1 MSGWAGH
8 RARWRGQEYP
18 VALSGTL
25 DGLEVRLRSASPD
38 DGFDEVAAGVFV
50 RAVAARECDVVLSV
64 TTVGTWRGHAVVVL
78 DDRED
83 QLLVEDTDGS
93 WTAARATG
101 FDRVGRGVW
110 RRWVPREDVRGLRE
124 DTTVLEQISAG

>member
-1 MSGWAGH
+1 MTARATH

-18 VALSGTL
+18 AALAGTT
-25 DGLEVRLRSASPD
+25 DGTEVRLRSAAPD
-38 DGFDEVAAGVFV
+38 DGFTEVADGVFV
-50 RAVAARECDVVLSV
+50 RSVAAADCDVVLSV
-64 TTVGTWRGHAVVVL
+64 ATVGTWRGHDVVVL
-78 DDRED
+78 DDRDD
-83 QLLVEDTDGS
+83 QLLVEDTGGS

-124 DTTVLEQISAG
+124 DTTVLAERA